1 MGWDASSIRT
11 CDVNGELLE
20 VGSWRVNEELCVA
33 VVGHQ
38 AKPLPW
44 GCHLTGIQKVYV
56 EGTTWK
62 CTQTKQTCIKPTCTS
77 TCPSLSLSLSLSHMK
92 STHQP
97 MHTSIHHKNIPNA
110 LTNPC
115 TPICITH
122 HTHTHT
128 KFTHQPMHTRM
139 HHTHTHT
146 HTHTTWH
153 DTTPHTHTNT
163 HTYPPNP
170 PTWHMM
176 PIVSDDSLV
185 CDGLMSDKR
194 HLVLSCA
201 DGVCLVGDVSSISVD
216 GNLHRAFT
224 RRTSIHCAGRL
235 QKSESNVKAKS
246 KRNTTV

>member
-1 MGWDASSIRT
+1 
-11 CDVNGELLE
+11 
-20 VGSWRVNEELCVA
+20 
-33 VVGHQ
+33 
-38 AKPLPW
+38 
-44 GCHLTGIQKVYV
+44 
-56 EGTTWK
+56 
-62 CTQTKQTCIKPTCTS
+62 
-77 TCPSLSLSLSLSHMK
+77 
-92 STHQP
+92 
-97 MHTSIHHKNIPNA
+97 
-110 LTNPC
+110 
-115 TPICITH
+115 
-122 HTHTHT
+122 
-128 KFTHQPMHTRM
+128 MHTRM
-139 HHTHTHT
+139 HHTHT

-201 DGVCLVGDVSSISVD
+201 DGVGLVGDVSSISVD

-246 KRNTTV
+246 KRNTTVWRGSFFAELCLPTQWPHCWKLSQVSLGWQRPD